1 MQNKKEGS
9 EVNIGKKRLGIE
21 FASEV
26 LSKYYQVEGV
36 NNSAFV
42 HVGSRI
48 PIFVSER
55 RIESKRS
62 HYCILDI
69 YGVVSISVRWRFS
82 MDLQLFC
89 PRFRTR
95 QFSYD

>member
-1 MQNKKEGS
+1 MQNKKEEN
-9 EVNIGKKRLGIE
+9 EVNIEKRRLGIE

-26 LSKYYQVEGV
+26 LSKYYRAEEV
-36 NNSAFV
+36 NNSASV
-42 HVGSRI
+42 HVGSQI
-48 PIFVSER
+48 PIFVSGR

-69 YGVVSISVRWRFS
+69 YGVVSLSARWRFS

-89 PRFRTR
+89 PRFRIG